1 MNTLFKIA
9 WRSLWRNRRRTILTA
24 STVAFA
30 MVLALIMRSM
40 QFGSYDLMIKAGVN
54 QVGDLQVHDSGYWE
68 NQSIDR
74 AFFYSKELQD
84 TLKGLPEI
92 KRILPR
98 LETFSLASYGKQTK
112 GILITGIDPVKED
125 EQNKLSGKIIKGQ
138 YLAAEDTGILI
149 GDNLADYLHISVGDS
164 LVLVGQGYQGITAY
178 GITPVK
184 GIFHLPSLQMNSQLG
199 YMNLSES
206 QQFVYPYQP
215 GLLTGLNLFLKD
227 PSQLEVDQNKIAGK
241 LGDTYEVISWKTI
254 LTDMLQSI
262 KVDNISGQVMLMIL
276 YIIAAF
282 GIFSTVLM
290 MTLEKRK
297 QYAVMV
303 SIGMQRT
310 MLIWVSVL
318 ETFIVAVIGVGIGLI
333 IITPVLV
340 YLNLNPIAMTGDM
353 AKMYLEF
360 NVEPILPFSLD
371 SGIFISQTL
380 IILGLSLLSALY
392 PVFYLARFNVLN
404 AFRH

>member
-1 MNTLFKIA
+1 
-9 WRSLWRNRRRTILTA
+9 
-24 STVAFA
+24 
-30 MVLALIMRSM
+30 
-40 QFGSYDLMIKAGVN
+40 
-54 QVGDLQVHDSGYWE
+54 
-68 NQSIDR
+68 
-74 AFFYSKELQD
+74 
-84 TLKGLPEI
+84 
-92 KRILPR
+92 
-98 LETFSLASYGKQTK
+98 
-112 GILITGIDPVKED
+112 
-125 EQNKLSGKIIKGQ
+125 
-138 YLAAEDTGILI
+138 
-149 GDNLADYLHISVGDS
+149 
-164 LVLVGQGYQGITAY
+164 
-178 GITPVK
+178 
-184 GIFHLPSLQMNSQLG
+184 
-199 YMNLSES
+199 
-206 QQFVYPYQP
+206 
-215 GLLTGLNLFLKD
+215 LNLFLKD
-227 PSQLEVDQNKIAGK
+227 PSQLEADQNKIAGK

-276 YIIAAF
+276 YLIAAF

>member
-84 TLKGLPEI
+84 TLNGLQEI
-92 KRILPR
+92 RRILPR

-112 GILITGIDPVKED
+112 GILISGIDPVKED
-125 EQNKLSGKIIKGQ
+125 EQNKLSGKIIKGR
-138 YLAAEDTGILI
+138 YLKAEDTGILI
-149 GDNLADYLHISVGDS
+149 GDNLADYLHITVGDS

-199 YMNLSES
+199 YMSLSES

-227 PSQLEVDQNKIAGK
+227 PSQLETDQNKIAGK
-241 LGDTYEVISWKTI
+241 LGDTYEVISWETI

-310 MLIWVSVL
+310 KLIWVSVL
-318 ETFIVAVIGVGIGLI
+318 ETLIVAVIGVGIGLI

-340 YLNLNPIAMTGDM
+340 YLNLNPIAIRGDM

-371 SGIFISQTL
+371 SRIFISQTL